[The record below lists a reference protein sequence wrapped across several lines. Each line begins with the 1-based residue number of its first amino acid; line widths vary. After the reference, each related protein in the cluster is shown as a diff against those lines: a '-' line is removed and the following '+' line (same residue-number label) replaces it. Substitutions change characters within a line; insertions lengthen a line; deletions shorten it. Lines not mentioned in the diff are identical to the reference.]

1 MHTPSTSF
9 LSALLLATLPTV
21 VSPAPTPD
29 PEAQKLAD
37 PKYGPIPGQSRLYSE
52 YRGKA
57 APFPGNITSPILPT
71 ESGDPG
77 PDDQVWQNLLAAEWA
92 IFNFYQQG
100 VEAFNT
106 SSFVK
111 AGFLNTTYDR
121 IAEIRDNEAGH
132 LRIFQ
137 NEISN
142 KSVKPG
148 ACKYEY
154 PFEDPTSY
162 LALTTFLEVASMA
175 FLTGLVQEPKSE
187 AARGAMVAIATVESR
202 HETCSLADVWGANP
216 FSGPSDTVFPYANQI
231 LDMTNV
237 FIVPGSCPPENP
249 QYPNP
254 NQHLPPMSAASGTKS
269 IAPGAEVSFNFTSPT
284 DQPMFNDTKSY
295 YAVFFHAVGN
305 VSVPIDVSR
314 WQTGDLVNV
323 TIPADFEEKGVI
335 ITVLADEPGAP
346 GLETV
351 VAGPSILL
359 QQPTAIGLLLA

>member
-9 LSALLLATLPTV
+9 LSALLLATLLAV
-21 VSPAPTPD
+21 VSPAPTLD

-37 PKYGPIPGQSRLYSE
+37 LKYGPIPGQSRLYSD

-71 ESGDPG
+71 ESGDPD

-154 PFEDPTSY
+154 PFEDATSY

-202 HETCSLADVWGANP
+202 HETWSLADVWGANP

-237 FIVPGSCPPENP
+237 FVVPGSCPSENP

-254 NQHLPPMSAASGTKS
+254 NQHLPPLSAASGTKS
-269 IAPGAEVSFNFTSPT
+269 ISPGAEVSFNFTSPT
-284 DQPMFNDTKSY
+284 DQPKFNDTKSY

-305 VSVPIDVSR
+305 VSIPIDVSS
-314 WQTGDLVNV
+314 WQTGDSVNV

-346 GLETV
+346 ALETV